1 MESKMMELLFSR
13 SKDEVT
19 HADRKGKKNTTFGK
33 KRHLV
38 VFEM

>member
-38 VFEM
+38 EFEM